1 MELKYFTSEY
11 AIKTHDKIIEI
22 SGGNPGIK
30 NFGNI
35 DSPLY
40 HIQNDDYY
48 PTFEEKLT
56 HLVFSFNKNHGFNDG
71 NKRTSIALGL
81 FFLIVNDLDVFSNKF
96 VMEMENIAV
105 TVADNIVD
113 KDLLLEIISSIINDE
128 DYNEELKLKIVN
140 ALQLIVKNEETVDL
154 NFGLDNYYQFL

>member
-1 MELKYFTSEY
+1 MELKYLTSEN

-48 PTFEEKLT
+48 PSFEEKLT

-81 FFLIVNDLDVFSNKF
+81 YFLIVNDLDVFSNKF

-105 TVADNIVD
+105 TVADNIID
-113 KDLLLEIISSIINDE
+113 KNLLLEIIYSIINDE
-128 DYNEELKLKIVN
+128 DYSEELKLKIVN
-140 ALQLIVKNEETVDL
+140 ALMNVIKNEVDTDL
-154 NFGLDNYYQFL
+154 NLGIESYYSFL

>member
-1 MELKYFTSEY
+1 MELEYFTSEY

-40 HIQNDDYY
+40 HMQNDDYY

-105 TVADNIVD
+105 TVADNIID
-113 KDLLLEIISSIINDE
+113 KNLLLEIIYSIINEE
-128 DYNEELKLKIVN
+128 DYSEELKLKIVN
-140 ALQLIVKNEETVDL
+140 ALQLIVKNEETVEL

>member
-96 VMEMENIAV
+96 VIEMENIAV
-105 TVADNIVD
+105 TVADNIIE
-113 KDLLLEIISSIINDE
+113 KDLLLEIICSIINDE

-140 ALQLIVKNEETVDL
+140 ALMNVAKKEDEDFNLGIDSYY
-154 NFGLDNYYQFL
+154 NFL

>member
-81 FFLIVNDLDVFSNKF
+81 FFLIVNDLDMFSNKF

-105 TVADNIVD
+105 TVADNIID
-113 KDLLLEIISSIINDE
+113 KNLLLEIIYSIINDE
-128 DYNEELKLKIVN
+128 DYSEELKLKIVN
-140 ALQLIVKNEETVDL
+140 ALQLIVKNEETVEL